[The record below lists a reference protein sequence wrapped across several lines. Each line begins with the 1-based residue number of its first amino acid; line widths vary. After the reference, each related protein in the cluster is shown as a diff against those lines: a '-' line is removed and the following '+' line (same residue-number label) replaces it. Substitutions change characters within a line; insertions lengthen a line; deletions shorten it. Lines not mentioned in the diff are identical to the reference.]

1 MTNQTHTTTADGYEP
16 TENRSEIVFL
26 YDAEDT
32 NPNGNPLSAN
42 NKPRVDSTTGEAVV
56 TDVRL
61 KRYLRDQLDDDGY
74 GIYLRNPSKASYNH
88 APGRN
93 ELFQRVTGLS
103 EDDIN
108 EIEGDDAATE
118 FLRNATDVRYFGATC
133 SFSSEFSDAL
143 GSGFPGQFIGPVQ
156 FSHGRS
162 LHEVVHKSESQKLTT
177 VVGSRED
184 GFFDADAEADAD
196 AKDTGTF
203 AADNR
208 LEYALI
214 RFHGIANENAASDTN
229 LSAIDV
235 RRLDSLCWRAVKNQ
249 TLTRSK
255 MGHNP
260 RLYIRT
266 EYATDD
272 YHLGTLDDGIEM
284 HEASLP
290 DGELRNITD
299 VILDA
304 TDLVTQLADA
314 ADQGHIETVH
324 VAADQYLTVIA
335 GDDRGGPEVLRSAF
349 EEAVGEDSLRFID
362 DVYAEHEDLTDT
374 T

>member
-1 MTNQTHTTTADGYEP
+1 MTDQTHTTTADGYEP
-16 TENRSEIVFL
+16 AENRSEIVFL

-32 NPNGNPLSAN
+32 NPNGNLLSAQ
-42 NKPRVDSTTGEAVV
+42 NKPRVDNTTGEAVV

-74 GIYLRNPSKASYNH
+74 GIYLRNPSKAPYHH

-103 EDDIN
+103 EDDID

-118 FLRNATDVRYFGATC
+118 FLRNAADVRYFGATC
-133 SFSSEFSDAL
+133 SFSSEFANAL

-162 LHEVVHKSESQKLTT
+162 LHEVVSKSESQKLTT

-184 GFFDADAEADAD
+184 GFFEADAEADAD
-196 AKDTGTF
+196 AKETGTF

-208 LEYALI
+208 LEYAMV
-214 RFHGIANENAASDTN
+214 RFHGVANENAARDTN
-229 LSAIDV
+229 LSAMDV
-235 RRLDSLCWRAVKNQ
+235 RRLDSLCWRALKGQ

-260 RLYIRT
+260 RLYVRA

-272 YHLGTLDDGIEM
+272 CHLGTLDDGVEM

-299 VILDA
+299 VVLDA
-304 TDLVTQLADA
+304 TDLVDQLTEA
-314 ADQGHIETVH
+314 ADQEHIETVH
-324 VAADQYLTVIA
+324 VVTDRFLTVVVD
-335 GDDRGGPEVLRSAF
+335 GERGGPEVLLGAL
-349 EEAVGEDSLRFID
+349 EDAVGEDSLRVIE
-362 DVYAEHEDLTDT
+362 DVYAEHESISDLA
-374 T
+374 